1 MIDYNIGVYTS
12 QTFEIKDIDSDFFT
26 ENGL

>member
-1 MIDYNIGVYTS
+1 MIDYNIGVYTR